1 MHSICRIFLFYTI
14 IFLTGCA
21 NVKSI
26 SREKL
31 EKLYP
36 PDSITIIYHTDW
48 TKNHYRERVQE
59 FKNDPIRR
67 GDIVFIGNSITEGG
81 KDWGLKLNLP
91 NAKNR
96 GISGDCT
103 DGVLRRLD
111 EINYFKPKIIFIL
124 IGVNDLFNLYYQKQ
138 IPSPEYVG
146 NNIVKI
152 ANEIHKKTPKT
163 KVYVQTIL
171 PTSKDFMKENIDRVN
186 RIIKSHEN
194 KKTYQVIDLNTAFS
208 DENGFLKN
216 DLTYDGTHLN
226 DAGYAVWVDILKPHL
241 VSDN

>member
-1 MHSICRIFLFYTI
+1 MHSMFRVFLLYI
-14 IFLTGCA
+14 LIFLTGCA

-26 SREKL
+26 SREKF

-36 PDSITIIYHTDW
+36 PDSLTIIYHTDW

-59 FKNDPIRR
+59 FKKEPLRR

-91 NAKNR
+91 NVKNR
-96 GISGDCT
+96 GIAGDCT
-103 DGVLRRLD
+103 DGVLQRLD
-111 EINYFKPKIIFIL
+111 EINYFKPKVIFIL
-124 IGVNDLFNLYYQKQ
+124 IGVNDLFNLYYQNQ

-171 PTSKDFMKENIDRVN
+171 PTSKDFMKENIDKVN

-208 DENGFLKN
+208 DENGFLN
-216 DLTYDGTHLN
+216 NYLTYDGTHLN
-226 DAGYAVWVDILKPHL
+226 DAGYSVWVDILKPHL
-241 VSDN
+241 VSR

>member
-1 MHSICRIFLFYTI
+1 MHSICRFFLFYSI
-14 IFLTGCA
+14 VFLTGCA
-21 NVKSI
+21 NIKSI
-26 SREKL
+26 SHEKF

-59 FKNDPIRR
+59 FKKEPLRR

-91 NAKNR
+91 NVKNR

-103 DGVLRRLD
+103 DGVLQRLD
-111 EINYFKPKIIFIL
+111 EINYFKPKVIFIL

-146 NNIVKI
+146 INILKI
-152 ANEIHKKTPKT
+152 AQTIHDKTPKT
-163 KVYVQTIL
+163 IIYVQTIL
-171 PTSKDFMKENIDRVN
+171 PTSQDFMKENINKVN
-186 RIIKSHEN
+186 EAIKAYAN
-194 KKTYQVIDLNTAFS
+194 DNNYTLIDLHAVFS
-208 DENGFLKN
+208 DEKGFLKK

-226 DAGYAVWVDILKPHL
+226 DAGYKVWVNYINRYVKQ
-241 VSDN
+241 

>member
-1 MHSICRIFLFYTI
+1 MHSMFRVFLLYI
-14 IFLTGCA
+14 LIFLTGCA

-26 SREKL
+26 SREKF

-48 TKNHYRERVQE
+48 TKSHYRERVQE
-59 FKNDPIRR
+59 FKKDPIHR

-91 NAKNR
+91 NVKNR

-103 DGVLRRLD
+103 DGVLQRLD
-111 EINYFKPKIIFIL
+111 EINYFKPKVIFIL
-124 IGVNDLFNLYYQKQ
+124 IGINDLFNLYYQKQ

-152 ANEIHKKTPKT
+152 VNEIHKKTPKT

-171 PTSKDFMKENIDRVN
+171 PTSKDFMKENIDKVN

-194 KKTYQVIDLNTAFS
+194 MKSYQVIDLNTAFS
-208 DENGFLKN
+208 DEKGFLKY

-226 DAGYAVWVDILKPHL
+226 DAGYAVWVDLLKTYIG
-241 VSDN
+241 SR